1 MVGMVL
7 ALVPVFLFGSL
18 AVLIRKDI
26 AFSNS
31 QLGLTMSSYF
41 LSYTLSAVAG
51 GKIADRIGPRHGMLA
66 GAMLNTSALLG
77 IGILSV
83 ASWHV
88 VGFLLLAG
96 LGGGIGVPA
105 SNLVLARFVPVARQ
119 GIAFGFK
126 QSAAPLATVVS
137 GLAVPLLGLTFGW
150 RWAFIGVAF
159 VLGPALAF
167 SVRRTIPLQDRRAA
181 VPTGKAPL
189 RPMVLLAVTAGLAGA
204 AATAAVGFYVE
215 SAVGRGFDAGTAGFL
230 LGGGS
235 LFGIAARV
243 LWGWL
248 ADRRTRGHLVFL
260 SVLFAVGSIGF
271 ALLGIV
277 ETVPLL
283 AAVTLLVFVAGWSW
297 SGLVFMVATR
307 GSPGSPAAATGITS
321 AGGGVGGL
329 IGPFVFGSVVEA
341 SSYTVGWLVVA
352 AWMLGAAVLA
362 RVTLRIWRR
371 SIATRS
377 AEAAAPSA
385 DR

>member
-1 MVGMVL
+1 MSDEPPVRYGGPPLTSMVGMVL

-137 GLAVPLLGLTFGW
+137 GLAVPLLGLTFGC
-150 RWAFIGVAF
+150 
-159 VLGPALAF
+159 
-167 SVRRTIPLQDRRAA
+167 
-181 VPTGKAPL
+181 
-189 RPMVLLAVTAGLAGA
+189 
-204 AATAAVGFYVE
+204 AVGFHRRRVR
-215 SAVGRGFDAGTAGFL
+215 ARACPGV
-230 LGGGS
+230 
-235 LFGIAARV
+235 FGASN
-243 LWGWL
+243 
-248 ADRRTRGHLVFL
+248 D
-260 SVLFAVGSIGF
+260 
-271 ALLGIV
+271 
-277 ETVPLL
+277 
-283 AAVTLLVFVAGWSW
+283 
-297 SGLVFMVATR
+297 
-307 GSPGSPAAATGITS
+307 SPAGS
-321 AGGGVGGL
+321 SSGG
-329 IGPFVFGSVVEA
+329 PH
-341 SSYTVGWLVVA
+341 
-352 AWMLGAAVLA
+352 
-362 RVTLRIWRR
+362 R
-371 SIATRS
+371 
-377 AEAAAPSA
+377 
-385 DR
+385 